1 MMTLHDVKQFV
12 NELSNA
18 EKLEL
23 RDYLDVMLVD
33 VAQHPSDE
41 LSERE
46 QFRQMLGNILV
57 HFENPP
63 PLLSDEEEE
72 AMMKMVH
79 EAFAGQPPLSDD
91 IIAER
96 EDRI

>member
-1 MMTLHDVKQFV
+1 MMTLHDVKQLV

-33 VAQHPSDE
+33 IAQHPSPD

-46 QFRQMLGNILV
+46 KIRQMLGDALV
-57 HFENPP
+57 VAQSPPP
-63 PLLSDEEEE
+63 PLLDDEN
-72 AMMKMVH
+72 AMMLILH
-79 EAFAGQPPLSDD
+79 EAFAGQPSLSDM
-91 IIAER
+91 IIEDR